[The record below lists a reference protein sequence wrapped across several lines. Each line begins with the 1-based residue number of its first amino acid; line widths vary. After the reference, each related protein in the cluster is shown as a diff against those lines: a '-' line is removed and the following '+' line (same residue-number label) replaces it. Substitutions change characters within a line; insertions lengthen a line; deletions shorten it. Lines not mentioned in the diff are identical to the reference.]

1 MQALWTLRGK
11 GVLLL
16 RGAKSATACIQY
28 ADSPVG
34 AYEEFAII
42 ELSLRGPSVV
52 EMPVTSE
59 ASRRA
64 GRALWGFPKE
74 LGSLA
79 WRQNGAR
86 IEFQKEREI
95 FRFRALKFSFPVRA
109 KAWTNQFLNGQ
120 NVRVPVSIQGR
131 ARLAFRGKQCALF
144 LESFEM
150 QVFPPI
156 ASQ

>member
-1 MQALWTLRGK
+1 M
-11 GVLLL
+11 LLL
-16 RGAKSATACIQY
+16 RDAKSAMACIQY

-34 AYEEFAII
+34 AYDEFAVI
-42 ELSLRGPSVV
+42 EFSLRGPSVV

-59 ASRRA
+59 ASRQA

-74 LGSLA
+74 LGVLS

-86 IEFQKEREI
+86 IEFEKQGEI

-109 KAWTNQFLNGQ
+109 KAWTNQSLNGQ

-150 QVFPPI
+150 QVFPPK